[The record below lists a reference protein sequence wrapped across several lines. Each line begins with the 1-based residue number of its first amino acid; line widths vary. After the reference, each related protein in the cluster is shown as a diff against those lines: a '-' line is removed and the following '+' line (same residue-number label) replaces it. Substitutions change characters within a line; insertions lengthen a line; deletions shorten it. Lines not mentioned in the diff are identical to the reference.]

1 MNLRTDRQMMTTF
14 NAISLTD
21 IIFLLLIFFLLSST
35 FIVQP
40 GIKVELPKTTSM
52 DISAEKSIVFTI
64 TAAGTLYLNE
74 RRVSRANLGVQI
86 QQKIHSAVGKPII
99 VIRGDRRITLEQ
111 AVEVMDLA
119 KKAGAERFD
128 IATKQVEY

>member
-1 MNLRTDRQMMTTF
+1 MMTTF

-52 DISAEKSIVFTI
+52 DISAEKSIVVTI
-64 TAAGTLYLNE
+64 TADGSLYLND

-86 QQKIHSAVGKPII
+86 QQMLHSAVGQPII
-99 VIRGDRRITLEQ
+99 VIRGDRRITLEK
-111 AVEVMDLA
+111 AVEVMDVA

>member
-1 MNLRTDRQMMTTF
+1 MMTTF

-52 DISAEKSIVFTI
+52 DISAEKSIVVTI
-64 TAAGTLYLNE
+64 TADGSLYLND

-86 QQKIHSAVGKPII
+86 QQMLHSAVGQPII
-99 VIRGDRRITLEQ
+99 VIRGDRRITLEK
-111 AVEVMDLA
+111 AVEVMDVA
-119 KKAGAERFD
+119 KKARAERFD

>member
-1 MNLRTDRQMMTTF
+1 MNLRTDRQMMTAF

-52 DISAEKSIVFTI
+52 DITAEKSIVVTI
-64 TAAGTLYLNE
+64 TADGSLYLND
-74 RRVSRANLGVQI
+74 RRVSRATLGVQI

>member
-52 DISAEKSIVFTI
+52 DISAEKSIVVTI
-64 TAAGTLYLNE
+64 TADGSLYLND

-86 QQKIHSAVGKPII
+86 QQMLHSAVGQPII
-99 VIRGDRRITLEQ
+99 VIRGDRRITLEK
-111 AVEVMDLA
+111 AVEVMDVA
-119 KKAGAERFD
+119 KKARAERFD

>member
-1 MNLRTDRQMMTTF
+1 MNLRTDRQMMTAF

-52 DISAEKSIVFTI
+52 DISAEKSIVVTI
-64 TAAGTLYLNE
+64 TADGSLYLND